1 MDLSKA
7 VEGVVADEDEEVVEE
22 APGESGPRSIGVF
35 KGLTAREL
43 NGERKDLV
51 KYCYNERTLLRVVE
65 NSIDAGTDTQKKG
78 NKDVCLNA
86 GMAAGKS

>member
-43 NGERKDLV
+43 NGK
-51 KYCYNERTLLRVVE
+51 
-65 NSIDAGTDTQKKG
+65 
-78 NKDVCLNA
+78 
-86 GMAAGKS
+86 